1 MFAKRRAFVL
11 CAVAVVIL
19 VVGCSSGGGDPRW
32 REVSAPTT
40 TNVTTS
46 ATAATTAAPWPS
58 ADRSVPPSC
67 APSTSTAAQVT
78 SCSTEHARLVKQDEQ
93 IFPVH
98 GTILSVNQILSLLD
112 HTTTSPHSPSIVAA
126 YASLTTYGGAG
137 RVFEANT
144 PAVDPNAP
152 AYIVTQHWSSGIGVW
167 MGPVA
172 PPSGWKP
179 PTVSTVV
186 VSAITG
192 KGMDSCT
199 GCDVV
204 QPDGTL
210 RSALAK
216 PSGQRVGTQPPPLAS
231 IPT

>member
-1 MFAKRRAFVL
+1 MSRRPVLFASLTAAAL
-11 CAVAVVIL
+11 LVA
-19 VVGCSSGGGDPRW
+19 GCSRGGGKQAR
-32 REVSAPTT
+32 PT
-40 TNVTTS
+40 NLTTS
-46 ATAATTAAPWPS
+46 TTDATTAAPYNRPS

-78 SCSTEHARLVKQDEQ
+78 RCSTEHARVVKQDEQ

-98 GTILSVNQILSLLD
+98 GTILSVNQILALLD
-112 HTTTSPHSPSIVAA
+112 HNTTSPHGPSVVAA
-126 YASLTTYGGAG
+126 YAFLTTFGGAG
-137 RVFEANT
+137 RAFEADN

-152 AYIVTQHWSSGIGVW
+152 AYVVTQHWSSGIGGW

-172 PPSGWKP
+172 PPPGWKS
-179 PTVSTVV
+179 PTVSSVV
-186 VSAITG
+186 VSAVTG

-210 RSALAK
+210 RSALGTK
-216 PSGQRVGTQPPPLAS
+216 SSG
-231 IPT
+231 